1 MTNKKTEETKLK
13 EIEEKEICFVIMPI
27 SDNNNYEKGHFN
39 LVYEDIFKPAI
50 ESAGFKPYRV
60 DENKSSSVIHLEIIK
75 ALLDAPM
82 AICDLS
88 SKNPNVLYELGI
100 RQAFDK
106 PVVLVGDNNPGE
118 IFDIGNINTYKYD
131 KVLSYRS
138 VIKDQNEISEMI
150 KETYDNHNKG
160 IDSNSLIKLLNINSA
175 AQSIDKEKDLNE
187 KDLLTMMYNEILSL
201 KQNQNNSDIDLKE
214 YDKLVEDVNY
224 VIRVMDVFGYEDEL
238 FNNTLKDIDE
248 FEARYY
254 SNLNK
259 KNRSK
264 LNLLRNK
271 LVNQKNK
278 VGIDLNVKKINEE
291 LK

>member
-1 MTNKKTEETKLK
+1 MTNKKTEENKLK
-13 EIEEKEICFVIMPI
+13 EIEEKETCFVIMPI

-39 LVYEDIFKPAI
+39 FVYEDIFKPAI

-150 KETYDNHNKG
+150 KKTYDNHNKG

-201 KQNQNNSDIDLKE
+201 KQNQNNSDIDFKE
-214 YDKLVEDVNY
+214 YKELVDRVNN
-224 VIRVMDVFGYEDEL
+224 VIEFIDTFGGDDEL
-238 FNNTLKDIDE
+238 FNNTLNSIKE
-248 FEARYY
+248 FEAKYY
-254 SNLNK
+254 SNLSK
-259 KNRSK
+259 KNRLS
-264 LNLLRNK
+264 LDMLRNK
-271 LVNQKNK
+271 LLNQRNEEDI
-278 VGIDLNVKKINEE
+278 VLNFKKISE
-291 LK
+291 

>member
-1 MTNKKTEETKLK
+1 MANKKIDEVKTK
-13 EIEEKEICFVIMPI
+13 EIDEKEICFVIMPI
-27 SDNNNYEKGHFN
+27 SDNSNYENGHFD

-50 ESAGFKPYRV
+50 EAAGFNPYRV
-60 DENKSSSVIHLEIIK
+60 DENKSSSVIHLNIIG

-106 PVVLVGDNNPGE
+106 PVVLVGDSNPGE

-138 VIKDQNEISEMI
+138 VINDQKEISEMI
-150 KETYDNHNKG
+150 KKTYDNHKKG

-175 AQSIDKEKDLNE
+175 AQSIDKQKDLNE

-201 KQNQNNSDIDLKE
+201 KHTQNNININLKE
-214 YDKLVEDVNY
+214 YDKLIEEVNHA
-224 VIRVMDVFGYEDEL
+224 INLMDIFGYDNKL
-238 FNNTLKDIDE
+238 FNDTLNKLDE
-248 FEARYY
+248 FEMLYD
-254 SNLNK
+254 NLDKKRLLEINK
-259 KNRSK
+259 VRSK
-264 LNLLRNK
+264 LINK
-271 LVNQKNK
+271 EYKTKGEVFKESL
-278 VGIDLNVKKINEE
+278 KIKDE
-291 LK
+291 

>member
-1 MTNKKTEETKLK
+1 MTNIKTEETKLK
-13 EIEEKEICFVIMPI
+13 EIEEKETCFVIMPI

-39 LVYEDIFKPAI
+39 FVYEDIFKPAI

-150 KETYDNHNKG
+150 KKTYDNHNKG

-187 KDLLTMMYNEILSL
+187 KDLLTMMYNEIISL
-201 KQNQNNSDIDLKE
+201 KNNNLINLNSDKVIDQVIESAKYAIDYNNIIEDNVEILNEELEKIEQVLKLEEVPLKKAKYLSNIKNEIIKIIKSQNQNKM
-214 YDKLVEDVNY
+214 VN
-224 VIRVMDVFGYEDEL
+224 IR
-238 FNNTLKDIDE
+238 E
-248 FEARYY
+248 F
-254 SNLNK
+254 
-259 KNRSK
+259 
-264 LNLLRNK
+264 
-271 LVNQKNK
+271 
-278 VGIDLNVKKINEE
+278 
-291 LK
+291 

>member
-1 MTNKKTEETKLK
+1 MTNKKTEENKLK
-13 EIEEKEICFVIMPI
+13 EIEEKETCFVIMPI

-39 LVYEDIFKPAI
+39 FVYEDIFKPAI

-150 KETYDNHNKG
+150 KKTYDNHNKG

-201 KQNQNNSDIDLKE
+201 KQNQNNSDIDFKE
-214 YDKLVEDVNY
+214 YKELVDRVNN
-224 VIRVMDVFGYEDEL
+224 VIEFIDTFGGDDEL
-238 FNNTLKDIDE
+238 FNNTLNSIKE
-248 FEARYY
+248 FEAKYY
-254 SNLNK
+254 SNLSK
-259 KNRSK
+259 KNRLS
-264 LNLLRNK
+264 LDMLRNK
-271 LVNQKNK
+271 LLNQRNEADI
-278 VGIDLNVKKINEE
+278 VLNFKKISE
-291 LK
+291 

>member
-1 MTNKKTEETKLK
+1 MTNRKTEETKLK
-13 EIEEKEICFVIMPI
+13 EIEEKETCFVIMPI

-39 LVYEDIFKPAI
+39 FVYEDIFKPAI

-150 KETYDNHNKG
+150 KKTYDNHNKG

-187 KDLLTMMYNEILSL
+187 KDLLTMMYNEIISL
-201 KQNQNNSDIDLKE
+201 KNNNLINLNSDKVIDQVIESAKYAIDYNNIIEDNVEILNEELEKIEQVLKLEEVPLKKAKYLSNIKNEIIKIIKSQNQNKM
-214 YDKLVEDVNY
+214 VN
-224 VIRVMDVFGYEDEL
+224 IR
-238 FNNTLKDIDE
+238 E
-248 FEARYY
+248 F
-254 SNLNK
+254 
-259 KNRSK
+259 
-264 LNLLRNK
+264 
-271 LVNQKNK
+271 
-278 VGIDLNVKKINEE
+278 
-291 LK
+291 

>member
-1 MTNKKTEETKLK
+1 MANKKIEEVKIK
-13 EIEEKEICFVIMPI
+13 EIEGKEKCFVIMPI
-27 SDNNNYEKGHFN
+27 SDNNSYEKGHFN
-39 LVYEDIFKPAI
+39 FVYEDIFKPAI

-88 SKNPNVLYELGI
+88 SRNPNVLYELGI

-131 KVLSYRS
+131 NALSYRS

-150 KETYDNHNKG
+150 KKTYYNHNKG

-175 AQSIDKEKDLNE
+175 AQSIDREKDLNE
-187 KDLLTMMYNEILSL
+187 KDLLTIMYNEIISL
-201 KQNQNNSDIDLKE
+201 KNSNNLVSENKNSDNIVQNAIEKAKYAIEYNNILGDNIEILTNALDDIELVLEIKTVPLKTSK
-214 YDKLVEDVNY
+214 Y
-224 VIRVMDVFGYEDEL
+224 
-238 FNNTLKDIDE
+238 LK
-248 FEARYY
+248 
-254 SNLNK
+254 N
-259 KNRSK
+259 
-264 LNLLRNK
+264 LRNEIIETISK
-271 LVNQKNK
+271 YN
-278 VGIDLNVKKINEE
+278 
-291 LK
+291 